1 LRARSFSS
9 FVEAHGQPLL
19 DLSLY
24 VSSENYAS
32 ATRPAY
38 APILPWPGQWLT
50 PPDRRA
56 AARARTTHLGLSSLD
71 LDTPDPASKR
81 NADHTPGSDSIPASL
96 LRRPRETVTSLLS
109 SPQRRNNIHLHT
121 LTRTFLQPLQELLG
135 KKKFFFGGD
144 RPSSLDCLAVGYLA
158 LALYPDLPQPWL
170 AEIMRTDFGRLG
182 GYVHNLVGAFF
193 GGSVS
198 VEQALGAGI
207 ASAGL
212 LNKTDAERHRLARER
227 GLLPWKAPERGGLWT
242 IGSLVLENVLDSV
255 PLVDQLRASNRL
267 SRAARESNLTEE
279 EKKQVRAVAAA
290 RRRELFSQVLAVGA
304 GFSAFVGYL
313 FYNGIVSFST
323 SEEEEAVDKRSLADM
338 GEAGAMLAMAN
349 YTAG

>member
-1 LRARSFSS
+1 M
-9 FVEAHGQPLL
+9 
-19 DLSLY
+19 
-24 VSSENYAS
+24 
-32 ATRPAY
+32 
-38 APILPWPGQWLT
+38 
-50 PPDRRA
+50 
-56 AARARTTHLGLSSLD
+56 
-71 LDTPDPASKR
+71 
-81 NADHTPGSDSIPASL
+81 
-96 LRRPRETVTSLLS
+96 
-109 SPQRRNNIHLHT
+109 
-121 LTRTFLQPLQELLG
+121 G

-170 AEIMRTDFGRLG
+170 AEIMRTDFGRLA
-182 GYVHNLVGAFF
+182 GYVHNLLGAFF

-198 VEQALGAGI
+198 VEQALVAGPPD
-207 ASAGL
+207 
-212 LNKTDAERHRLARER
+212 KTDAERHLQARER
-227 GLLPWKAPERGGLWT
+227 GLLPWKAPDRGGLWA

-267 SRAARESNLTEE
+267 SRAARESNYLTEE

-304 GFSAFVGYL
+304 GLSVFVGYL
-313 FYNGIVSFST
+313 FHNGIVSLS
-323 SEEEEAVDKRSLADM
+323 SSEEEAVDKRSLADM